1 MRRLLDPLGILIG
14 QTVPATILLIALYDV
29 YLVVHPLLSAETL
42 THWRFYGWSLGLLI
56 AGTAAVAGWYKWQD
70 RSVDA
75 VTAGISFVA
84 FTAWLYAYAVDS
96 NTLFPWDIPR
106 WMIPSDAELY
116 PFRFL
121 AMPLAYALFVVVLR
135 SVPEGQQGRPARDL
149 LIAAGIPLGVY
160 LFVQVIEPW
169 RMGVDF
175 ERHVWVVLFI
185 ALVTAFLFFLLR
197 GVWAIVQRR
206 EGRDGVW
213 RAVFRALVALVFPV
227 LGLLTHQGHLGPFGS
242 NGPFGDL
249 GHHGFYWAA
258 VLNALVML
266 WPSST
271 DHRLRLL
278 QFILRSIG
286 FSYVLYFFL
295 LFLPFL
301 PLSIVA
307 IIAFGLGFLMLAP
320 VLLFLVQG
328 AQLLDDLRFL
338 AAQRSRLLL
347 IGLFLLGLAVLPCA
361 ITLHY
366 ASHRSSL
373 HKALAYVYQ
382 PDLAQAAPEGIDRNK
397 LAAVLD
403 RIDAQQRG
411 FRGFGGEH
419 TPFLSAWYDR
429 IVLDNLTLGRTKS
442 NALRAVFLG
451 EAFVIHGEAQR
462 WRDPDNS
469 VCLTGSRV
477 ESRYDAAAEAWRS
490 WVHLEM
496 HFAGEWQG
504 EYVTEFHLPAGSY
517 ISDQYLMIEGRREP
531 GILAE
536 RKAATWVYRQIV
548 RERQDPSLM
557 RYVAPEQV
565 ELRVFPFAP
574 EETRQAGFEV
584 LHGEPLLL
592 VVDGDSLQLGDTDTE
607 ALTATLTT
615 ADGTTYVPAAIKA
628 QLPRVRR
635 DPHVHF
641 VADGGISS
649 EAERRR
655 MLQHMDDLLAREGV
669 DAADATLHITN
680 AGVHSVPYAEGRTSY
695 PGHHGPG
702 GFFTD
707 RAVRHILRDAC
718 LRPSAQRP
726 IIVIAAMESEGMVP
740 YTGILLDDLGE
751 LGFCLPEGP
760 LFHVLDA
767 EGVLHTRRLSA
778 PDKDLPTQ
786 GLATATPV
794 LAWPDADAPRAYLPD
809 AAGGA
814 VVHLPNDQGEQTTDL
829 ATRHWPDALALEGR
843 WRRSLLFPEGGTVTW
858 RQLVRGGF
866 QAQVLSP
873 VTAWMCLENEAQ
885 RNALLKE
892 QEEVLSGNAALDV
905 GNDDLTRMSEPSI
918 FWLLPGLLI
927 AALVHLRRRPG
938 GQMPVEH
945 TRTYV

>member
-14 QTVPATILLIALYDV
+14 QTIPATILLIALYDV
-29 YLVVHPLLSAETL
+29 YHVVHPLLSAETL
-42 THWRFYGWSLGLLI
+42 GHWRFFGWTLGLLI
-56 AGTAAVAGWYKWQD
+56 AGTAAVAGWHKWQG

-84 FTAWLYAYAVDS
+84 FTAWLYAYGVHS
-96 NTLFPWDIPR
+96 RTLFPWDIPR

-121 AMPLAYALFVVVLR
+121 AMPLAYALFVLVLR
-135 SVPEGQQGRPARDL
+135 SLPEGRQGRPARDL
-149 LIAAGIPLGVY
+149 LIAVGIPLGVY

-169 RMGVDF
+169 RLGVDF

-185 ALVTAFLFFLLR
+185 ALVTAFLFFLFR
-197 GVWAIVQRR
+197 GALAIVQRR
-206 EGRDGVW
+206 EGKAGVW
-213 RAVFRALVALVFPV
+213 RVVFRVLVALVFPV
-227 LGLLTHQGHLGPFGS
+227 LGLLTHEGHIGPFGG

-249 GHHGFYWAA
+249 GDPGFYWTA
-258 VLNALVML
+258 VLNALVVL

-271 DHRLRLL
+271 DHRVRLL

-307 IIAFGLGFLMLAP
+307 IIAFGLGFLMLTP

-328 AQLLDDLRFL
+328 AQLLEDLRFL

-347 IGLFLLGLAVLPCA
+347 IGLFLLGLAVLPAA
-361 ITLHY
+361 ITAHY
-366 ASHRSSL
+366 ASHRGSL
-373 HKALAYVYQ
+373 HQALAYVYQ
-382 PDLAQAAPEGIDRNK
+382 PDLAQAAPSGIDRDK
-397 LAAVLD
+397 LAVVLD

-411 FRGFGGEH
+411 FRGIGGEH

-442 NALRAVFLG
+442 KTLRAVFLG
-451 EAFVIHGEAQR
+451 DAFVTHGEERR
-462 WRDPDNS
+462 WRGPDNN

-477 ESRYDAAAEAWRS
+477 ESRYDAEAEAWRS
-490 WVHLEM
+490 WVHLDM
-496 HFAGEWQG
+496 HFTGQWQG
-504 EYVTEFHLPAGSY
+504 EYVTEFRLPAGAY

-536 RKAATWVYRQIV
+536 RKAATWVYQQIV

-574 EETRQAGFEV
+574 DEARQAGFEV
-584 LHGEPLLL
+584 LHREPLLL
-592 VVDGDSLQLGDTDTE
+592 VVDGNSLHLGDAGTE
-607 ALTATLTT
+607 AMNATLTT
-615 ADGTTYVPAAIKA
+615 ADGTTYVPAAITA

-635 DPHVHF
+635 SPHVHF
-641 VADGGISS
+641 VADGGLSN
-649 EAERRR
+649 EAERKR
-655 MLQHMDDLLAREGV
+655 MLQHMDALLAREGI

-680 AGVHSVPYAEGRTSY
+680 AGVLSVPYTEGRTSY
-695 PGHHGPG
+695 PGHYGLG
-702 GFFTD
+702 GFFSD
-707 RAVRHILRDAC
+707 RAVRRILRDAC
-718 LRPSAQRP
+718 LRPNAQRP
-726 IIVIAAMESEGMVP
+726 IIVIAAMGSEGVVP
-740 YTGILLDDLGE
+740 YAGILLDDLGE

-778 PDKDLPTQ
+778 PDTDLPTE
-786 GLATATPV
+786 GLATNTRV

-814 VVHLPNDQGEQTTDL
+814 MVHQPADQVISPTDL
-829 ATRHWPDALALEGR
+829 ATRYWPDALALEGR
-843 WRRSLLFPEGGTVTW
+843 WRRSLLYPEGGTDIW
-858 RQLVRGGF
+858 RQLVRGSF

-885 RNALLKE
+885 RNALLKK

-905 GNDDLTRMSEPSI
+905 GNDDLTRMSEPPI
-918 FWLLPGLLI
+918 WWLLLGLLPW
-927 AALVHLRRRPG
+927 AWVRWRKLN
-938 GQMPVEH
+938 
-945 TRTYV
+945 